1 MGCEFGA
8 LFPTM
13 ELNMTKKKASN
24 DHALGASRKSGSNVA
39 NARLANDGA
48 VKPGKTTSKIGQR
61 QPATGR
67 TEPELLS
74 DADCRKEL
82 KRLRTIL
89 AKLTATGG
97 SSAKQRY
104 FDEKWLAARWGQSV
118 KYVRAQRYKGEGPR
132 VTYLGRSVRYRLR
145 EVQAYEAAN
154 TFPSRIAKDQASKQ

>member
-13 ELNMTKKKASN
+13 ELNMTKKKTSN

-48 VKPGKTTSKIGQR
+48 VEPGNTMRKVGQR
-61 QPATGR
+61 LPATGR
-67 TEPELLS
+67 IEPEQLS

-82 KRLRTIL
+82 KRLRMIL
-89 AKLTATGG
+89 AKQTATGG

-118 KYVRAQRYKGEGPR
+118 KYVRALRYKGEGPK

-145 EVQAYEAAN
+145 EVQAYEAEN
-154 TFPSRIAKDQASKQ
+154 TFPSRTAKEQAGKR